1 MAGQTHFLKLAL
13 KRGALIAAAN
23 WQVTL
28 IQSAADA
35 LFKLL
40 LAVPIVGG
48 VFLVALV
55 VGTEPTGLVTLPWR
69 EMVTTTIASLFAI
82 PAVLTAFLLALA
94 IVIVGGST
102 FMFLVKGGTMT
113 TLVAADTHGGPVEQ
127 PPLHLSALARASQ
140 FSAERF
146 IEGSSRLF
154 PRYLRLGFLL
164 MGVYFLSAG
173 SYLSVIIASQATDQG
188 WGIPALATA
197 LFVTWITLVNF
208 LYLLLQIIMAADGC
222 SLAAAVPRGLAFLR
236 SETRRVAAVFAVVLA
251 LVLCATG
258 ASLLATAA
266 LGLISFVPFL
276 GLAVVPLQLA
286 AWLVRGVVFQYLGL
300 AAVGA
305 YLKLYRGFTARL
317 ASSPARA
324 DGLIKTVP
332 LPS

>member
-1 MAGQTHFLKLAL
+1 MARHPHFLKPAL

-55 VGTEPTGLVTLPWR
+55 VGTEPTGLMALPWR

-82 PAVLTAFLLALA
+82 PAVLAAFLLALA
-94 IVIVGGST
+94 IVVAGGST
-102 FMFLVKGGTMT
+102 FMFLVKGGTVT
-113 TLVAADTHGGPVEQ
+113 TLVAGDTHGGPVEQ
-127 PPLHLSALARASQ
+127 PPLHLSSLARASQ

-154 PRYLRLGFLL
+154 PRYTRLGFIL
-164 MGVYFLSAG
+164 MGVYFLSAAA
-173 SYLSVIIASQATDQG
+173 YLSVIIASQATGQG
-188 WGIPALATA
+188 WGITALATA
-197 LFVTWITLVNF
+197 LFVVWITLVNF
-208 LYLLLQIIMAADGC
+208 LYLLSQIIIAADDC
-222 SLAAAVPRGLAFLR
+222 SLAAAARRGVAFLR
-236 SETRRVAAVFAVVLA
+236 SETRSVAAVFGVVLV

-266 LGLISFVPFL
+266 LGLIAFVPFL

-286 AWLVRGVVFQYLGL
+286 AWLLRGVVFQYLGL
-300 AAVGA
+300 ASVGA

-324 DGLIKTVP
+324 DGLIETLP

>member
-1 MAGQTHFLKLAL
+1 MASHPHFLKPAL

-55 VGTEPTGLVTLPWR
+55 VGTEPTGLMALPWR

-82 PAVLTAFLLALA
+82 PAVLAAFLLALA
-94 IVIVGGST
+94 IVIAGGST
-102 FMFLVKGGTMT
+102 FMFLVKGGTVT
-113 TLVAADTHGGPVEQ
+113 TLVAGDTHGGPVEQ
-127 PPLHLSALARASQ
+127 PPLHLSSLARASQ

-154 PRYLRLGFLL
+154 PRYARLGFIL
-164 MGVYFLSAG
+164 MGVYFLSAAA
-173 SYLSVIIASQATDQG
+173 YLSVIIASQATGQG
-188 WGIPALATA
+188 WGITALATA
-197 LFVTWITLVNF
+197 LFVVWITLVNF
-208 LYLLLQIIMAADGC
+208 LYLLSQIIIAADDC
-222 SLAAAVPRGLAFLR
+222 SLAAAARRGVAFLR
-236 SETRRVAAVFAVVLA
+236 SETRSVAAVFGVVLV

-266 LGLISFVPFL
+266 LGLIAFVPFL

-286 AWLVRGVVFQYLGL
+286 AWLLRGVVFQYLGL
-300 AAVGA
+300 ASVGA

-324 DGLIKTVP
+324 DRLIETIP

>member
-1 MAGQTHFLKLAL
+1 MPRQTHFLKPAL

-40 LAVPIVGG
+40 LAVPAVGG

-55 VGTEPTGLVTLPWR
+55 VGTEPAGLMALPWR

-82 PAVLTAFLLALA
+82 PAVLAAFLLALA
-94 IVIVGGST
+94 VVIVGGST
-102 FMFLVKGGTMT
+102 FMFLVKGGTVT
-113 TLVAADTHGGPVEQ
+113 TLVAGDTLGGPVEQ
-127 PPLHLSALARASQ
+127 PPLHLSSLARASQ

-146 IEGSSRLF
+146 IEGSSSLF
-154 PRYLRLGFLL
+154 PRYARLGFAL
-164 MGVYFLSAG
+164 MGVYLLSA
-173 SYLSVIIASQATDQG
+173 SAYLSLIVASQTTGQG

-197 LFVTWITLVNF
+197 AFVAWITLVNF
-208 LYLLLQIIMAADGC
+208 LYLLLQIIVAADGC
-222 SLAAAVPRGLAFLR
+222 SLATAARRGAAFLR
-236 SETRRVAAVFAVVLA
+236 SERRSVVAVFGVVLV
-251 LVLCATG
+251 LVVCATG

-266 LGLISFVPFL
+266 LGLIAFVPFL

-286 AWLVRGVVFQYLGL
+286 AWLLRGIVFQYLGL

-305 YLKLYRGFTARL
+305 YLKLYRGFSASL
-317 ASSPARA
+317 ASHPARA
-324 DGLIKTVP
+324 DGLIAICD
-332 LPS
+332 S

>member
-1 MAGQTHFLKLAL
+1 MARRTRSLKLAL

-40 LAVPIVGG
+40 LAVPIIGG

-55 VGTEPTGLVTLPWR
+55 VGTEATGLVALPWR

-82 PAVLTAFLLALA
+82 PAVLAAFLLALA
-94 IVIVGGST
+94 IVIVGGSM
-102 FMFLVKGGTMT
+102 FMFLVKGGTVT
-113 TLVAADTHGGPVEQ
+113 TLVAGDTHGGPIEQ
-127 PPLHLSALARASQ
+127 PPLHLSSVARASQ

-154 PRYLRLGFLL
+154 PRYARLGFML
-164 MGVYFLSAG
+164 MGVYSVSAAA
-173 SYLSVIIASQATDQG
+173 YLSVIIASQATDQG
-188 WGIPALATA
+188 WGVPALATA

-208 LYLLLQIIMAADGC
+208 LYLLTQIIVAADDC
-222 SLAAAVPRGLAFLR
+222 SLATAARRGVAFLR
-236 SETRRVAAVFAVVLA
+236 SEIRSVAAVFGVVLV
-251 LVLCATG
+251 LVLGATG

-276 GLAVVPLQLA
+276 GLAVLPLQLA
-286 AWLVRGVVFQYLGL
+286 AWLLRGIVFQYLGL
-300 AAVGA
+300 TALGA
-305 YLKLYRGFTARL
+305 YLRLYRGFSASL
-317 ASSPARA
+317 ASRPERA
-324 DGLIKTVP
+324 DGLETVP
-332 LPS
+332 LTS

>member
-1 MAGQTHFLKLAL
+1 MLQTLKAAV

-55 VGTEPTGLVTLPWR
+55 VGTEPTGLIELPWR
-69 EMVTTTIASLFAI
+69 EMVTTTIASLLGI

-102 FMFLVKGGTMT
+102 FMFLVKGGTVT
-113 TLVAADTHGGPVEQ
+113 TLVAGDTHAGPVEQ
-127 PPLHLSALARASQ
+127 PPLHLSSVVRASQ
-140 FSAERF
+140 FSIERF
-146 IEGSSRLF
+146 IQGSSRLF
-154 PRYLRLGFLL
+154 PRYARLGFIL
-164 MGVYFLSAG
+164 MGVYFLSAAA
-173 SYLSVIIASQATDQG
+173 YLSVIIASQATEQG

-197 LFVTWITLVNF
+197 LLVAWITVVNF
-208 LYLLLQIIMAADGC
+208 LYLLVQIVLAVDDC
-222 SLAAAVPRGLAFLR
+222 SLATAARRGLAFLR
-236 SETRRVAAVFAVVLA
+236 SEARSVAAVFGVVLV

-258 ASLLATAA
+258 ASILATAA

-276 GLAVVPLQLA
+276 GLAVIPLQLA
-286 AWLVRGVVFQYLGL
+286 AWLLRGVVFQYLGL
-300 AAVGA
+300 TALGA

-324 DGLIKTVP
+324 EGLETVP